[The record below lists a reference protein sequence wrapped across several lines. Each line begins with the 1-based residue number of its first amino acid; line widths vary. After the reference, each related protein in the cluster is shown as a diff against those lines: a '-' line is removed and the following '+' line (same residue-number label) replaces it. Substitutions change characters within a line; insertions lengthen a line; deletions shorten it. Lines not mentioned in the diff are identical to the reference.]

1 MSPACVL
8 PMIIVQLAP
17 PSVERKR
24 PDWLSKSPKNANS
37 AVIIQNDAPF
47 AVPPRRVQ
55 LRPSTVVQ
63 TCDSGALRFTP
74 YAGPERSTAIRSK
87 PVSVYVTVAESV
99 PPPSAGPASAGPAS
113 AGPASGGPA
122 SGDPASGGPASG
134 GPASGVPPS
143 VPPAALLPLT
153 VKSRNQMPARS
164 VHIPAVPAA
173 VTAEAEESFT
183 ITFAM
188 PFAEPTSFTG
198 FDPVTDKPMVAHH
211 PRSAIPLGAC
221 PSTVTVAT
229 FWRLTCSEPFASSAT
244 S

>member
-74 YAGPERSTAIRSK
+74 YAVPERSTAIRSK
-87 PVSVYVTVAESV
+87 PVSVYMTVADSV
-99 PPPSAGPASAGPAS
+99 PPPSG
-113 AGPASGGPA
+113 GPASGGPA
-122 SGDPASGGPASG
+122 SGGPASGGPASGGPASG

-164 VHIPAVPAA
+164 VHIPAAPAA
-173 VTAEAEESFT
+173 VMAEAEESFT
-183 ITFAM
+183 ITFAT

-198 FDPVTDKPMVAHH
+198 FEPVADKPMVAHPQRSGI
-211 PRSAIPLGAC
+211 PRGAC
-221 PSTVTVAT
+221 PSTVTVAPL
-229 FWRLTCSEPFASSAT
+229 WRLTCSVPFASSAT